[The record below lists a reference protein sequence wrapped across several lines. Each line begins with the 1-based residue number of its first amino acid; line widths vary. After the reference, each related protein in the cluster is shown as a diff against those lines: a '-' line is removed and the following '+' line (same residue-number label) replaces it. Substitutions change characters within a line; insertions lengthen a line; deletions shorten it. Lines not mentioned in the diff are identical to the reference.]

1 MNQDVENSSKALAQK
16 LNNIAKNSLVDQG
29 KLIQD
34 RKSLLDALLRVRD
47 FVQSIKESLNT
58 DIMQIEIVSEDINGW
73 PGFQVFAYYMDSE
86 VGKIVVG
93 AQERRSGII
102 MFFRNP
108 HLDKSLELSHYQFE
122 NIDELNRSMKRVFRE
137 FTDEIENEIS
147 RGLVLG
153 SFDKSEEKELLD
165 IDLSGK
171 KNDKDLSQ
179 VNYEAPNASIYL
191 HSESEQNKDADLEND
206 DLSSLDLFN

>member
-16 LNNIAKNSLVDQG
+16 LNNIAKNSLIDQG

-47 FVQSIKESLNT
+47 FVQSIKESLNS

-73 PGFQVFAYYMDSE
+73 PAFQVFAYYMDSE

-147 RGLVLG
+147 RGLALG
-153 SFDKSEEKELLD
+153 SFDKSEEKELIEL
-165 IDLSGK
+165 DLSGK

-179 VNYEAPNASIYL
+179 VNYEAPNASFYL
-191 HSESEQNKDADLEND
+191 HSESKQNKDADSEND